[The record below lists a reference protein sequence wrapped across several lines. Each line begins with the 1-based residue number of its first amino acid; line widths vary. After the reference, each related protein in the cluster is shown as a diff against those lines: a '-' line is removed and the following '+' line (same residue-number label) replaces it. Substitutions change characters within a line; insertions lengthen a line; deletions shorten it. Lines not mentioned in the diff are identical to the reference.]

1 VAILRQSKSK
11 QQADQTQAQNR
22 HENKTKMGNI
32 SQSPLSPQEVQVE
45 VDAAI
50 EAVEKHLQ
58 VLNRTV

>member
-11 QQADQTQAQNR
+11 QQADQMQAQNR
-22 HENKTKMGNI
+22 HENETKMGNI
-32 SQSPLSPQEVQVE
+32 SQSPISAKEVQVE